1 MAEKAGYLDGCQKR
15 GLEGLLKI
23 PSLNV
28 ATRGP
33 ASLTYAN
40 TYLGRLPQQGD
51 SADMQHAMIASAVGT
66 LITETYVCARRLNE
80 RTAVT

>member
-15 GLEGLLKI
+15 GLEGLLKFHR
-23 PSLNV
+23 SMSRL
-28 ATRGP
+28 AGP

-51 SADMQHAMIASAVGT
+51 SADMHT
-66 LITETYVCARRLNE
+66 R
-80 RTAVT
+80 